1 MFGMEKA
8 EPADTPAQSNIT
20 LSKKDINTDK
30 NDRPYR
36 GLVGAL
42 LYTLGSRPDV
52 AAAVRKCSQFMA
64 EGADSH
70 WQAAKQ
76 ILRYLKGTS
85 TKGVVYTKEEK
96 FTLKAYCDSDWA
108 TDVDDRKSITGY
120 VIYAQGG
127 AIVWKSKKQPTTA
140 RSSAEAEY
148 VSLADT
154 VSELLWVLMALK
166 ELGVTVEG
174 EVEIFID
181 NQAAQNM
188 AKNPV
193 NQERTKHIDVAYHFV
208 REVVATKVVTLYYI
222 NTKNNISDLLTKST
236 KRVDFQRLVGNLV
249 QQ

>member
-1 MFGMEKA
+1 
-8 EPADTPAQSNIT
+8 
-20 LSKKDINTDK
+20 
-30 NDRPYR
+30 
-36 GLVGAL
+36 VGAL

-70 WQAAKQ
+70 WEAAKQ

-85 TKGVVYTKEEK
+85 TTGVIYTQQEK

-108 TDVDDRKSITGY
+108 SDVDDRKSVTGY

-127 AIVWKSKKQPTTA
+127 AIVWKSKKQPTVA

-154 VSELLWVLMALK
+154 VSELLWVLMAMK

-181 NQAAQNM
+181 NQAAQAM
-188 AKNPV
+188 AANPV
-193 NQERTKHIDVAYHFV
+193 NHERTKHIDVAYHFV
-208 REVVATKVVTLYYI
+208 REVVQAGKIKLYYI

-236 KRVDFQRLVGNLV
+236 KRVDFQRLVGQLV
-249 QQ
+249 QN